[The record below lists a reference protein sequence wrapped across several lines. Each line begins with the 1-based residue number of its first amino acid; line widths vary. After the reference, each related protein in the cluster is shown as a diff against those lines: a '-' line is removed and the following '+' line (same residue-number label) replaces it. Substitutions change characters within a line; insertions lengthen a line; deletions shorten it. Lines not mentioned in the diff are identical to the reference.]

1 MPYASCPT
9 AIVNAP
15 VEVVC
20 AASTRRRRQGY
31 QKPNIHGQILV
42 VPAAEGI
49 AVTGLHKPAVLR
61 RDPEHEVKNGNRA
74 ERIGGRPLPARANHE
89 FHVLAELE
97 RFLENHFGFPFRTI
111 LASQWR
117 DTGLDFEPM
126 LDRRHLDRNA
136 GPKAWFAI
144 LETPFPPPAKLKH
157 TPPVVFPRTFPGQNW
172 PGNSY

>member
-9 AIVNAP
+9 AMVNAR

-20 AASTRRRRQGY
+20 AASARRRGKGY

-42 VPAAEGI
+42 VPGAEGI
-49 AVTGLHKPAVLR
+49 AGTGLHKPAVLR

-74 ERIGGRPLPARANHE
+74 ERIGGRPLRARANHE
-89 FHVLAELE
+89 FHVLGELE
-97 RFLENHFGFPFRTI
+97 RFLENHVGFPFRTI

-126 LDRRHLDRNA
+126 LDLRHLDRNA
-136 GPKAWFAI
+136 GPKACLPI
-144 LETPFPPPAKLKH
+144 LKPPFPRP
-157 TPPVVFPRTFPGQNW
+157 
-172 PGNSY
+172 